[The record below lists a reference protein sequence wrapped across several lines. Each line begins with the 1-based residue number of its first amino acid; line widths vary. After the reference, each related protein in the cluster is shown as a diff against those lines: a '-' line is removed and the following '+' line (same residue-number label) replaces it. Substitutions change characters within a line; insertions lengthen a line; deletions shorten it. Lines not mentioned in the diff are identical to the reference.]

1 MEKKITLELTER
13 EAQLLTFALNDYEIK
28 SGKELEERLKELDT
42 DMDLYD
48 DYEEVQNA
56 VDYASRIFQ
65 EVRSLL
71 QMVYRSR
78 KESSR

>member
-13 EAQLLTFALNDYEIK
+13 EAQLLTFALNDYKIK
-28 SGKELEERLKELDT
+28 TQKKLEKHLEDLDA
-42 DMDLYD
+42 DMGLYV
-48 DYEEVQNA
+48 DYEEVSNA
-56 VDYASRIFQ
+56 VDYASRTAK

-78 KESSR
+78 KRSQP

>member
-13 EAQLLTFALNDYEIK
+13 EAQLLTFALNDFEIK
-28 SGKELEERLKELDT
+28 SGKELEKRLKELDT

-56 VDYASRIFQ
+56 VDYASRTFQ

-78 KESSR
+78 KEASR

>member
-28 SGKELEERLKELDT
+28 SGKELEKRLKELDT

-56 VDYASRIFQ
+56 VDYASRTFQ

-78 KESSR
+78 KEANR